1 MNFNY
6 IELLKFKEKIISIIN
21 ESELPAIIIYEILN
35 GIALQ
40 AKVQIDDAVI
50 KELTT
55 EQNTEKKEE

>member
-21 ESELPAIIIYEILN
+21 ESELPAIMIYEILN